1 MEYKIKVIGTGP
13 GSGRYITPIALE
25 AIAGADI
32 LVGGQRLLDVFA
44 GEGQIQFPLGRDLQQ
59 ALAFINEHRENKR
72 VAVLVSGDTG
82 IYSFADYLSR
92 HMDNDFLEFIPGISS
107 VQLMFARLK
116 KSWHDALILSMHGR
130 KADGLAEQIKDAPVT
145 ALLTGEP
152 WTPRRIAQYLLE
164 NNINDLTTAIGQ
176 NLSYDDERIIF
187 TSLQKIAEDNNNYDN
202 SIMVIFNER

>member
-44 GEGQIQFPLGRDLQQ
+44 GEGQIQFPLGKDLHQ
-59 ALAFINEHRENKR
+59 AFAFINEHRENKR

-130 KADGLAEQIKDAPVT
+130 KTDALAEQIKDAPVT

>member
-59 ALAFINEHRENKR
+59 ALAFINEYRENKR

-82 IYSFADYLSR
+82 IYSFADYLAR

-116 KSWHDALILSMHGR
+116 KSWHDALILSVHGR
-130 KADGLAEQIKDAPVT
+130 KTDGLAEQIKDAPVT

-187 TSLQKIAEDNNNYDN
+187 TSLQKMAEDDNNYDN
-202 SIMVIFNER
+202 SIMVIFNE

>member
-82 IYSFADYLSR
+82 IYSFADYLAR

-130 KADGLAEQIKDAPVT
+130 KTDALAEQIKDAPVT

-187 TSLQKIAEDNNNYDN
+187 TSLQKISEDNNNYDN
-202 SIMVIFNER
+202 SIMVIFNE